1 MPLKDM
7 IANAGL
13 SDLQVALI
21 GIGIFLLLLVV
32 IVNLRH
38 ARARH
43 KLLDTSHTKGT
54 EPALANQQ
62 RHEPSL
68 GEVNDPSQAVMAAAM
83 VLTASRVSIDPRI
96 DCVATLRFNEP
107 IQGAEILAE
116 IGTWPQ
122 HDLQYLLEGL
132 KANWI
137 DGDTWEKIT
146 TSFAYSELQLAVQ
159 LANRQGPIEVGDL
172 SNFFTHAQNL
182 AEALGAQIDMP
193 GVNAMLDSAKELDA
207 LAAQTDIQLSINLL
221 FDSNPLA
228 WADLVSVMQQRGF
241 RLHANQ
247 RSFEFFNQGQLLFFS
262 SELDPTDP
270 VKQLTFLLELPL
282 VPIQERAFERMLAEG
297 AAIAE
302 AKQGRL
308 VDDNGLNLTAMAV
321 TSIHHHIDSL
331 YTELEQGGI
340 MAGSTTAQRLFS

>member
-1 MPLKDM
+1 MPLNDM
-7 IANAGL
+7 IVNTGL
-13 SDLQVALI
+13 SDLQFALI
-21 GIGIFLLLLVV
+21 VIGIFLLLLVV
-32 IVNLRH
+32 IVNVRH
-38 ARARH
+38 ARARR
-43 KLLDTSHTKGT
+43 KLLDTSHSNGI
-54 EPALANQQ
+54 EPALANRQ

-68 GEVNDPSQAVMAAAM
+68 GEFDDPNQAGLAAAI
-83 VLTASRVSIDPRI
+83 VLSASKISIDPRI

-107 IQGAEILAE
+107 IQGTEILAE
-116 IGTWPQ
+116 IATWPQ
-122 HDLQYLLEGL
+122 QALQYLLEGL

-137 DGDTWEKIT
+137 DGDTWENVT
-146 TSFAYSELQLAVQ
+146 ASSAYTELQLAVL
-159 LANRQGPIEVGDL
+159 LANRQGPIEVGEL

-193 GVNAMLDSAKELDA
+193 GLNAMLDSAKELDA
-207 LAAQTDIQLSINLL
+207 LAAQTDIQLSINIL
-221 FDSNPLA
+221 FDSTPLT
-228 WADLVSVMQQRGF
+228 WADLVTLMQQRGF
-241 RLHANQ
+241 RLHANR
-247 RSFEFFNQGQLLFFS
+247 RSFEFFNQAQLLFFS

-321 TSIHHHIDSL
+321 TSIHHHVDGL

-340 MAGSTTAQRLFS
+340 VAGSTTAQRLFS

>member
-1 MPLKDM
+1 MPLNDM
-7 IANAGL
+7 IVNTGL
-13 SDLQVALI
+13 SDLQFALI
-21 GIGIFLLLLVV
+21 VIGIFLLLLVV
-32 IVNLRH
+32 IVNVRH
-38 ARARH
+38 ARARR
-43 KLLDTSHTKGT
+43 KLLDTSHSNGI
-54 EPALANQQ
+54 EPALANRQ

-68 GEVNDPSQAVMAAAM
+68 GEFDDPNQAGLAAAI
-83 VLTASRVSIDPRI
+83 VLSASKISIDPRI

-107 IQGAEILAE
+107 IQGTEILAE
-116 IGTWPQ
+116 IATWPQ
-122 HDLQYLLEGL
+122 QALQYLLEGL

-137 DGDTWEKIT
+137 DGDTWENVT
-146 TSFAYSELQLAVQ
+146 ASSAYTELQ
-159 LANRQGPIEVGDL
+159 L

-193 GVNAMLDSAKELDA
+193 GLNAMLDSAKELDA
-207 LAAQTDIQLSINLL
+207 LAAQTDIQLSINIL
-221 FDSNPLA
+221 FDSTPLT
-228 WADLVSVMQQRGF
+228 WADLVTLMQQRGF
-241 RLHANQ
+241 RLHANR
-247 RSFEFFNQGQLLFFS
+247 RSFEFFNQAQLLFFS

-321 TSIHHHIDSL
+321 TSIHHHVDGL

-340 MAGSTTAQRLFS
+340 VAGSTTAQRLFS